1 MNLIKSLISFLTLA
15 VIIVGCSG
23 NTPQGKF
30 VIAPEKPQIGEF
42 VTIKYNP
49 IGTKLEKEN
58 VIKAFVYFYDA
69 ELVKT
74 EEFLLKNE
82 DGIWKAT
89 FKTDSSTKGVV
100 VRFTDEKELIT
111 DNNENKGYVVKMYNN
126 AGKVVPGAT
135 AGLAMCYAD
144 WGYYLDMETDR
155 ELAYKLFNE
164 EFSKNES
171 LKKDFIPT
179 YLFLI
184 NRLNSQQAATLIP
197 AELSKLEK
205 ESVLDEK
212 TIAAMINWYT
222 QFKDSKAEVYT
233 KMLVEKF
240 PQAMFFQQKD
250 YTEFR
255 NADLE
260 QKLEMVKVFAQKYP
274 NSEYTQSMY
283 NNILAEYVKTEQY
296 GKAKEYINANS
307 DLISPYRL
315 GMTASTILESGK
327 DNQLAYEIAKLGVE
341 KANVY
346 VNKPTEKQPEYSS
359 VEQWKREREGI
370 LGYNQFC
377 LAKVQTVMGQSDL
390 VFGNINS
397 AYKLTRGLDAEINCA
412 YSEQL
417 INKRN
422 FAKAKEI
429 LEFDI
434 KHGNVTDKT
443 EELLKEAYTKDK
455 NNTVSYEKYLAE
467 LKASV
472 DAELLEKIKKDLIDV
487 PAPDFTLLDV
497 NGKSV
502 SLNEFKGKTVI
513 IDFWATWCGPCMSS
527 FPGMKMVVEKYAND
541 PSVKILFVNTW
552 ERVDDKLKNAKEF
565 LAKTNYPFHVLL
577 DDKNQ
582 VVESFKTTGIPT
594 KYFIDKNGKIRFK
607 SVGFSG
613 NNEEMV
619 KEIDLIINLIK

>member
-1 MNLIKSLISFLTLA
+1 MKIIKSLISFLTL
-15 VIIVGCSG
+15 VVFIVGCSG

-30 VIAPEKPQIGEF
+30 VIAPEKPEAGEY

-49 IGTKLEKEN
+49 IGTKLEKED
-58 VIKAFVYFYDA
+58 VIKAFVYFYDK

-74 EEFLLKNE
+74 EEYTLKNE

-111 DNNENKGYVVKMYNN
+111 DNNENKGYVVKMFDNSGN
-126 AGKVVPGAT
+126 VVPGAT

-144 WGYYLDMETDR
+144 WGYYLEIETDR

-164 EFSKNES
+164 EFAKNEN

-205 ESVLDEK
+205 ESALDEK

-233 KMLVEKF
+233 KMLAEKY

-255 NADLE
+255 NAALE
-260 QKLEMVKVFAQKYP
+260 QKIEMVKVFAQKYP

-283 NNILAEYVKTEQY
+283 NSILAEYVKTEQY
-296 GKAKEYINANS
+296 AKAKEYIDANS
-307 DLISPYRL
+307 ASISPYRL
-315 GMTASTILESGK
+315 GMTASSILESGK
-327 DNQLAYEIAKLGVE
+327 DNQLAFEIAKLGVE
-341 KANVY
+341 KASEY
-346 VNKPTEKQPEYSS
+346 VSKPTEKQPEYSS
-359 VEQWKREREGI
+359 VEQWKREREGV
-370 LGYNQFC
+370 LGYNEYC
-377 LAKVQTVMGQSDL
+377 LAKIQMVMGQNDL
-390 VFGNINS
+390 AVENIKT
-397 AYKLTRGLDAEINCA
+397 AFKLTRGLDADINCA

-417 INKRN
+417 INKGEYS
-422 FAKAKEI
+422 KAKEI
-429 LEFDI
+429 LEADI
-434 KHGNVTDKT
+434 KNGNVSDKT
-443 EELLKEAYTKDK
+443 EPLLKDAYTKDK
-455 NNTVSYEKYLAE
+455 NNKVSYEKYLAD

-502 SLNEFKGKTVI
+502 SLSEFKGKTVI

-565 LAKTNYPFHVLL
+565 LAKTQYPFHVLM

-594 KYFIDKNGKIRFK
+594 KYFVDKNGKIRYK

-613 NNEEMV
+613 NNEEMA